1 LWVRDSSD
9 PCYIVAGSNNIEPI
23 SSKVEEISPSKA
35 GPLPE
40 YEGGGT
46 GIDPSTAQLS
56 NIATNTDN
64 PEVSDIF
71 QHFPEGSSG
80 GNVQTGDDEGL
91 LRNPLEVCRTDL
103 GKCQ

>member
-56 NIATNTDN
+56 NIATNTANPEEDN
-64 PEVSDIF
+64 PEVNDIF
-71 QHFPEGSSG
+71 QHFPTGSG
-80 GNVQTGDDEGL
+80 GAAVDAE
-91 LRNPLEVCRTDL
+91 LRNPLDVCQARW
-103 GKCQ
+103 GCP